1 MIQAGWNIE
10 TQLRYN
16 CYHYPII
23 MPPVFSWSITKQLL
37 YMSHWFC
44 HEFMLNHY
52 FTELLTYY
60 HIQFMS
66 YIKDETFFVVPIL
79 DFVLYKQSHSICK
92 NAESKKLLS
101 RTYTRTYPCVEASIK
116 QTSSHPSKYHMIRK
130 LIIIPIVFILRTTF
144 ISSVI
149 YN

>member
-16 CYHYPII
+16 CYYYPII
-23 MPPVFSWSITKQLL
+23 MPPAFSWSITKQLL
-37 YMSHWFC
+37 YIAHWFC
-44 HEFMLNHY
+44 HEFMLNYY

-60 HIQFMS
+60 HIHFMS

-92 NAESKKLLS
+92 NAENDSKKVKNFFQELTHVHIPVLK
-101 RTYTRTYPCVEASIK
+101 PAS
-116 QTSSHPSKYHMIRK
+116 SKRVHIHQNITWYEN
-130 LIIIPIVFILRTTF
+130 L
-144 ISSVI
+144 
-149 YN
+149 